1 MIDGISASGL
11 FADKA
16 YDVDSILEKA
26 VNQEMK
32 MVIRPEKKRKVKRD
46 HDEYLQIV

>member
-1 MIDGISASGL
+1 MDGIWASGL

-16 YDVDSILEKA
+16 YDADSILEKA
-26 VNQEMK
+26 ENEGMK

-46 HDEYLQIV
+46 HDEYL